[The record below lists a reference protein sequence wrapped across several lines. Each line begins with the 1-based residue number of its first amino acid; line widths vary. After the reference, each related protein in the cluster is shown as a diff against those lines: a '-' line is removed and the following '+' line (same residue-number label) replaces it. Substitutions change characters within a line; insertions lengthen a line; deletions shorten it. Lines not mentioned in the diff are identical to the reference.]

1 MLPSLRPDLRLPLR
15 RALLALAVL
24 ALAGW
29 LAWLAQGAWH
39 ARQALAATLA
49 QPVPSAAA
57 PVATEAAPLDNTLVA
72 LLFGVLPAS
81 GSREEAAEDASTSLS
96 LVLMASLAERG
107 ETDSRALIA
116 GPSGSAFYRIGD
128 RLPGGAVLRAVAP
141 DHVLLNHGGRD
152 YRLGFPRPETRLF
165 VPRPPAAE
173 TAHGAPIHTP
183 ETRP

>member
-1 MLPSLRPDLRLPLR
+1 MLPSLRPELHLPLR

-24 ALAGW
+24 ALAAW

-39 ARQALAATLA
+39 VRQALQAEQA
-49 QPVPSAAA
+49 QPAPSAAA
-57 PVATEAAPLDNTLVA
+57 PASVDAAPLDSTLVA
-72 LLFGVLPAS
+72 LLFGVLPVNRSA
-81 GSREEAAEDASTSLS
+81 EAAAEDASTSLS
-96 LVLMASLAERG
+96 LVLMASLAEHSDS
-107 ETDSRALIA
+107 DSRALIA

-173 TAHGAPIHTP
+173 TADGAPTHTP

>member
-1 MLPSLRPDLRLPLR
+1 
-15 RALLALAVL
+15 
-24 ALAGW
+24 
-29 LAWLAQGAWH
+29 
-39 ARQALAATLA
+39 
-49 QPVPSAAA
+49 
-57 PVATEAAPLDNTLVA
+57 LDSTLVA

-81 GSREEAAEDASTSLS
+81 GSPEEAAEDASTSLS

-107 ETDSRALIA
+107 EADSRALIA

-141 DHVLLNHGGRD
+141 DHVLLQHGGRD

-173 TAHGAPIHTP
+173 TAHGAPTHTP